1 MVSRKAASAEGRSQ
15 PRPKLA
21 GLVLCGGHSRRMGL
35 DKALLQVGGGPLVLR
50 VARRLAEVADPVLL
64 APGVP
69 GRFEATGYAEL
80 ADAEPDVGPLGGLVA
95 GLLASPHSHLA
106 VVAVDMPYASPA
118 VIRIL
123 ARVCAE
129 GSWDAALPVTS
140 AGPEPLHGVY
150 SRGAAGFLRAALA
163 DGRLAMHHA
172 IADLRVALVDRGV
185 WGHADPSGRFA
196 ANLNTREDLAL
207 LA

>member
-1 MVSRKAASAEGRSQ
+1 MVSRNATSAQERSDSG
-15 PRPKLA
+15 PKLA

-35 DKALLQVGGGPLVLR
+35 DKALLQVDGGPLVLR

-80 ADAEPDVGPLGGLVA
+80 ADAAPDGGPLGGLVA
-95 GLLASPHSHLA
+95 GLLAAPHPHLA
-106 VVAVDMPYASPA
+106 VVAVDMPHASPA
-118 VIRIL
+118 VIRLL

-140 AGPEPLHGVY
+140 AGSEPLHAVY
-150 SRGAAGFLRAALA
+150 SRGAAGLLQAALA
-163 DGRLAMHHA
+163 EGRLAMHHA
-172 IADLRVALVDRGV
+172 IADLRVALVDKEV
-185 WGHADPSGRFA
+185 WGDADPSGLFA